1 MSDFEFL
8 MALFG
13 LLYALIV
20 AELALKFADAIDV
33 HYERPMG
40 VLTPVLAFLLLSDVT
55 AFWLYVWGARRV
67 LVVSWHSIF
76 GGVSLAILY
85 LVAAALIFP
94 RDKRAWEHLDEHYW
108 TRKRFVAGAMLIV
121 NLIADAALLTR
132 ATPAWNDWWF
142 YFYFPSYALA
152 LLGLVLSRSR
162 RLDYLFL
169 AWAIFVNVS
178 SGFDILPNS
187 QFGSQLGLAKS
198 TQAQPPS

>member
-1 MSDFEFL
+1 
-8 MALFG
+8 
-13 LLYALIV
+13 
-20 AELALKFADAIDV
+20 
-33 HYERPMG
+33 MG
-40 VLTPVLAFLLLSDVT
+40 VLTPVLGFLLLSDVT

-94 RDKRAWEHLDEHYW
+94 RDKRAWAHLDEHYW

-187 QFGSQLGLAKS
+187 QFGSQLGLAKA